1 MKQESDAELV
11 SICVSDRGPEV
22 WSRFMER
29 FGTRLTMG
37 VRRAFRRAGI
47 FPRAVDLED
56 LLQEVYCRL
65 LASGARVLRNC
76 RGRHENEVS
85 AYLGRVAES
94 VVLDHLRAGAAEKR
108 GRNIVIEQYPWQE
121 FEVCDL
127 AADRGP
133 SPEERILNRERK
145 QALLSQCR
153 RKSSGPSANKELWV
167 FYLAFFE
174 GWTSREISR
183 HLRGGL
189 TPGSVDCVVH
199 RLRKRLSSQGMQLPR
214 R

>member
-1 MKQESDAELV
+1 MEQSSDSELV
-11 SICVSDRGPEV
+11 SVCAADRGPEV
-22 WSRFMER
+22 WSRFIER

-37 VRRAFRRAGI
+37 VRRAFRRAGV
-47 FPRAVDLED
+47 FPSPADIED
-56 LLQEVYCRL
+56 LLQEVYCKL
-65 LASGARVLRNC
+65 LDRGGRVLQNC
-76 RGRHENEVS
+76 RGRHGNEVS

-94 VVLDHLRAGAAEKR
+94 VVLDYLRAAAAEKR
-108 GRNIVIEQYPWQE
+108 GKDLLIQKKPDQD
-121 FEVCDL
+121 FEMCEL

-133 SPEERILNRERK
+133 SPEERFLNRERRD
-145 QALLSQCR
+145 LVLSRCR
-153 RKSSGPSANKELWV
+153 KKSSGTSVNKDLWV

-189 TPGSVDCVVH
+189 TPGSVDCALH
-199 RLRKRLSSQGMQLPR
+199 RLRKRLAVQGLQLPR